1 MVNLNYITLPDSF
14 YEEEIRLGYRI
25 TRQMKEVWAIQL
37 DMLQLVKQ
45 ICQKHSIQWF
55 AHGGAA
61 LGAARD
67 GHFIPWDDDIDI
79 MMTRDNYNRFI
90 QAWKQEKT
98 PEEYF
103 MQNSFTDNECRHKL
117 TKIKRVDT
125 LMAPLANTVH
135 NGNIFG
141 IFLDIFPL
149 DKIPN
154 GETERLD
161 FVDKLMMFRR
171 DPKLID
177 DYYSY
182 VTKYNDD
189 DECVAYMDSSMITK
203 AKYDCMIYKVANFTS
218 TVEIDFEGIK
228 IPLMSGYENFL
239 SDKYGESWETPEN
252 VPSNHNPQMFDT
264 DNSYKAYIWD
274 DIQEPEFSGTE
285 EFRMVKKINSYVRTG
300 KHYVCTEENDFIK
313 PNIRTYDEVVRW
325 MFSLPENL
333 RRFIE
338 IQYTG
343 GNRFKYVVKNNAGES
358 LQWKEGITDLSVARS
373 TAVFVALRSIVVQ
386 IEDEL

>member
-14 YEEEIRLGYRI
+14 YEEEVRLGYRI

-55 AHGGAA
+55 AHGGTA

-79 MMTRDNYNRFI
+79 MMTRDNYNRFV

-98 PEEYF
+98 PDEYF
-103 MQNSFTDNECRHKL
+103 MQNSFTDNACRHKL

-189 DECVAYMDSSMITK
+189 DECVA
-203 AKYDCMIYKVANFTS
+203 
-218 TVEIDFEGIK
+218 
-228 IPLMSGYENFL
+228 
-239 SDKYGESWETPEN
+239 
-252 VPSNHNPQMFDT
+252 
-264 DNSYKAYIWD
+264 
-274 DIQEPEFSGTE
+274 
-285 EFRMVKKINSYVRTG
+285 
-300 KHYVCTEENDFIK
+300 
-313 PNIRTYDEVVRW
+313 
-325 MFSLPENL
+325 
-333 RRFIE
+333 
-338 IQYTG
+338 
-343 GNRFKYVVKNNAGES
+343 
-358 LQWKEGITDLSVARS
+358 
-373 TAVFVALRSIVVQ
+373 
-386 IEDEL
+386 